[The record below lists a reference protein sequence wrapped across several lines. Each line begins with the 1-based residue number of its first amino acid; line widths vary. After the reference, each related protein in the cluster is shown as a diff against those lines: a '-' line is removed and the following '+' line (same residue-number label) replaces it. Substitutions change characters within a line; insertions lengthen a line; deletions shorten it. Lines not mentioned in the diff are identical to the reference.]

1 MANEQTEKKM
11 DIELENPADFTSPE
25 ELYKD
30 LIRSI
35 RKYHPS
41 DDISLMRKRTRLP
54 MRHTRIR
61 NENRVNPISF
71 TLFVLPS
78 FWQTLRWIRRPLRQ
92 AFFMMS
98 WKTPS

>member
-41 DDISLMRKRTRLP
+41 DDISLIEKAYKVAHEAHKDQKR
-54 MRHTRIR
+54 
-61 NENRVNPISF
+61 NPISF

>member
-1 MANEQTEKKM
+1 MLAFSDKKFYNDLITMLKKVAFSMANEQTEKKM

-41 DDISLMRKRTRLP
+41 DDISLIEKAYKVA
-54 MRHTRIR
+54 HEAHKDQ
-61 NENRVNPISF
+61 NS
-71 TLFVLPS
+71 PS
-78 FWQTLRWIRRPLRQ
+78 LCCHHSGRP
-92 AFFMMS
+92 
-98 WKTPS
+98 

>member
-1 MANEQTEKKM
+1 MATEQTEKKM

-41 DDISLMRKRTRLP
+41 DDISLIEKAYKVAHEAHKDQKRK
-54 MRHTRIR
+54 
-61 NENRVNPISF
+61 
-71 TLFVLPS
+71 

>member
-41 DDISLMRKRTRLP
+41 GCRCCLPRDHQRNPRT
-54 MRHTRIR
+54 
-61 NENRVNPISF
+61 E
-71 TLFVLPS
+71 
-78 FWQTLRWIRRPLRQ
+78 
-92 AFFMMS
+92 AMM
-98 WKTPS
+98 

>member
-35 RKYHPS
+35 LASRRSGYN
-41 DDISLMRKRTRLP
+41 TRREG
-54 MRHTRIR
+54 MT
-61 NENRVNPISF
+61 
-71 TLFVLPS
+71 
-78 FWQTLRWIRRPLRQ
+78 
-92 AFFMMS
+92 
-98 WKTPS
+98 